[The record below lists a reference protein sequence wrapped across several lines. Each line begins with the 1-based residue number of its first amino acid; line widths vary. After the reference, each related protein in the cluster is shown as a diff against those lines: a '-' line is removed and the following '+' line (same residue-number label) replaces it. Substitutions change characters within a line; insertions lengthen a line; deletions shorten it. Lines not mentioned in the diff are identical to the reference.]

1 MEDIRSLVEN
11 HIRNTI
17 RKHLIESLKMPRRVS
32 VLGGFLQGTKIGLGR
47 GINPESIAKVIVPGI
62 GATLK
67 KDKHGSSVGASSAFS
82 NVIKSGLAGLAVS
95 AIGGGLEGAFRAKK
109 ANRFLSRRRK
119 TRVKDA
125 EEYKAAVEAN
135 KRKINLAKRM
145 ARHEIFDANADARLK
160 REAEATTPRLEGGV
174 LNPSNGTTPYG
185 IAPDPTRNPVTGSL
199 VSRPPSLS

>member
-32 VLGGFLQGTKIGLGR
+32 VLGGFLRGTKIGLER
-47 GINPESIAKVIVPGI
+47 GINPGSIAKVVVPGI
-62 GATLK
+62 GASFK

-109 ANRFLSRRRK
+109 ANRFLSRRR
-119 TRVKDA
+119 
-125 EEYKAAVEAN
+125 
-135 KRKINLAKRM
+135 RK
-145 ARHEIFDANADARLK
+145 
-160 REAEATTPRLEGGV
+160 P
-174 LNPSNGTTPYG
+174 
-185 IAPDPTRNPVTGSL
+185 
-199 VSRPPSLS
+199 